1 MLGRAAMQIFYWWF
15 DASERGQAH
24 RARLREKDY
33 RRAAELAS
41 LRAGEEEAHVEARLG
56 AVVPP
61 SALPEE
67 PALAE
72 LPADPVVAGQPASPP
87 MDSAADGGP
96 IEDARSRHRA

>member
-72 LPADPVVAGQPASPP
+72 LPADPGAVGQAASPP
-87 MDSAADGGP
+87 MDDADGGEP
-96 IEDARSRHRA
+96 NDAERTT

>member
-1 MLGRAAMQIFYWWF
+1 MQIFYWWF
-15 DASERGQAH
+15 DTSERAQAS

-67 PALAE
+67 PALAD
-72 LPADPVVAGQPASPP
+72 LPADPVAAGEVASPP
-87 MDSAADGGP
+87 MEHAAGGEP
-96 IEDARSRHRA
+96 IEDERSRHRA